1 MMSRY
6 KQNNPEPPGKPNIAD
21 LADAIIV
28 DAMKPETKLET
39 RIAALK
45 AVALLHLGDS
55 RIRAMLRAKGLFDG
69 SDDPDVV
76 DFNTIRDRV
85 RAVE

>member
-1 MMSRY
+1 MP
-6 KQNNPEPPGKPNIAD
+6 KIKPNIAA
-21 LADAIIV
+21 LAEIIIQ

-55 RIRAMLRAKGLFDG
+55 RISAMLRAKGIV
-69 SDDPDVV
+69 DDDDEGAVN
-76 DFNTIRDRV
+76 FTAIRDRV
-85 RAVE
+85 RAAGG